1 MGPTHAR
8 WTTYAAGSSW
18 RPSAADLADLG
29 TWADRA
35 TTLTGKCA
43 APTHSSVSPEPP
55 TTRTSALPNH
65 SRTTAA
71 TGSSTANGT
80 QFGSAGTPQF
90 TSSAISPA
98 SPSPGGHHH
107 QGTDNRS
114 R

>member
-1 MGPTHAR
+1 MLGVRRTR
-8 WTTYAAGSSW
+8 AGSSW

-29 TWADRA
+29 TSADRA
-35 TTLTGKCA
+35 TTLTGKWA
-43 APTHSSVSPEPP
+43 APTHSSVLPEPP
-55 TTRTSALPNH
+55 TTRTSLLPNH
-65 SRTTAA
+65 SSTTAA

-80 QFGSAGTPQF
+80 QLGSAARPD
-90 TSSAISPA
+90 SPPSAISPA